1 MKLIAVGATGF
12 VGTEVIRQALRNPAV
27 TSVIALAR
35 RPVLPPGGFGPHVDP
50 SKLRS
55 VVLEDW
61 ISPYPESVMELLKG
75 ANACIWL
82 VNPVYNPS
90 ALSRKF
96 SRVSNRTL
104 AVTPSKS
111 KGMDIA
117 EVTKVCS
124 DYTING
130 LTNMAALA
138 NTPFRFVYTSGFLVE
153 RNESKDL
160 SNLGPMADYFVMRV
174 RFLPPS
180 FMISNNTQ
188 LQGRVENALL
198 DFAKQH
204 APDVQV
210 TVSKP
215 GAIDGPGREAA
226 TNAMVKTLFD
236 RFGHVSR
243 VHVSE
248 LAAAMIDQ
256 CIHGITKD
264 PLLSDDLVEIGQRV
278 ICEEDYLR

>member
-1 MKLIAVGATGF
+1 
-12 VGTEVIRQALRNPAV
+12 
-27 TSVIALAR
+27 
-35 RPVLPPGGFGPHVDP
+35 
-50 SKLRS
+50 
-55 VVLEDW
+55 
-61 ISPYPESVMELLKG
+61 
-75 ANACIWL
+75 
-82 VNPVYNPS
+82 
-90 ALSRKF
+90 
-96 SRVSNRTL
+96 
-104 AVTPSKS
+104 
-111 KGMDIA
+111 MDFA
-117 EVTKVCS
+117 DVTKVCS

-160 SNLGPMADYFVMRV
+160 SNLGPMADYFIMRV
-174 RFLPPS
+174 RFLLS
-180 FMISNNTQ
+180 SVVVISNNTQ

-215 GAIDGPGREAA
+215 GAIDGPAREAA
-226 TNAMVKTLFD
+226 TNAMVQTLFD

-243 VHVSE
+243 AHVSE

-256 CIHGITKD
+256 CMNGITKD

-278 ICEEDYLR
+278 IREEDYLR